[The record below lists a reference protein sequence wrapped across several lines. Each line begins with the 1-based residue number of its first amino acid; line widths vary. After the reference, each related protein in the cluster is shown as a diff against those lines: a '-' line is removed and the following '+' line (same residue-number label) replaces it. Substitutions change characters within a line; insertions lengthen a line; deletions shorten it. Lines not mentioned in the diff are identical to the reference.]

1 MPATASAFFTGEN
14 KNTVTFTINCGEFGT
29 FTGSLPGG
37 SNGSALHLEGG
48 GVAIAQ
54 GLTEL
59 DGTVLVPVK
68 PGLERGRES
77 SFRAGSPSRVSQ
89 SGSRTSSPSRLTH
102 SETRR
107 GHELSLGRPRRY
119 ERPRRPSLLAGALAV
134 LASTRETRRSLSRS
148 PQGGCRSQKQGRIR
162 ADALIPDVTLRSPAP
177 PVRQGFLVRA
187 MANVALHLRWA
198 G

>member
-14 KNTVTFTINCGEFGT
+14 KNTVTFAINCGEFGT

-77 SFRAGSPSRVSQ
+77 SFRAGSPSR
-89 SGSRTSSPSRLTH
+89 
-102 SETRR
+102 
-107 GHELSLGRPRRY
+107 
-119 ERPRRPSLLAGALAV
+119 GA
-134 LASTRETRRSLSRS
+134 
-148 PQGGCRSQKQGRIR
+148 R
-162 ADALIPDVTLRSPAP
+162 ADRVRPLRPA
-177 PVRQGFLVRA
+177 
-187 MANVALHLRWA
+187 
-198 G
+198 

>member
-48 GVAIAQ
+48 GIAIAK
-54 GLTEL
+54 GADRTGWRSPSPREA
-59 DGTVLVPVK
+59 GAR
-68 PGLERGRES
+68 ESRES
-77 SFRAGSPSRVSQ
+77 SSRAGSPSRVRQ
-89 SGSRTSSPSRLTH
+89 SGSRTSSSSRLTH

-119 ERPRRPSLLAGALAV
+119 ERPRPPTSAGALAV
-134 LASTRETRRSLSRS
+134 LAGPRVASPPLRRVAQSFSALFQQFANFRLAICDDADVSR
-148 PQGGCRSQKQGRIR
+148 
-162 ADALIPDVTLRSPAP
+162 
-177 PVRQGFLVRA
+177 
-187 MANVALHLRWA
+187 
-198 G
+198 